1 MRALLGRSFLALTA
15 IGLALA
21 AAPAAASAAG
31 RVQDPIPI
39 EPNQYFT
46 GLINGHPPG
55 RAVIRVARPG
65 PSSKTGSPLDNQ
77 TVEVETAPPS
87 SAADL
92 GYTGSTGRSITAS
105 LSTSPAAVALGTFT
119 SFYVKEDIPTNIAV
133 PCSGTGTVIFAPDH
147 GGKKAQAA
155 RLHVTFVNIA
165 PTGSRTR

>member
-1 MRALLGRSFLALTA
+1 MGRSFLALTA

-55 RAVIRVARPG
+55 HAIIRVACPG
-65 PSSKTGSPLDNQ
+65 PDGKTGSPLGHQ
-77 TVEVETAPPS
+77 TVEVEPAPSS

-92 GYTGSTGRSITAS
+92 GYTGSKGRSITAA
-105 LSTSPAAVALGTFT
+105 LSTSPAAVAIGSFT
-119 SFYVKEDIPTNIAV
+119 SFYVKEYIPTNIVV
-133 PCSGTGTVIFAPDH
+133 PCSGSGTIIFAPDH

-155 RLHVTFVNIA
+155 RLHVTFANIA
-165 PTGSRTR
+165 PAGAGTR

>member
-1 MRALLGRSFLALTA
+1 MRRILGRSCLALTA

-21 AAPAAASAAG
+21 AAPAASAAG

-55 RAVIRVARPG
+55 HAIIRVACPG
-65 PSSKTGSPLDNQ
+65 PAGKTGSPVAGQ
-77 TVEVETAPPS
+77 TVEVETALP
-87 SAADL
+87 SAAADI
-92 GYTGSTGRSITAS
+92 GYTGSKGRSITAA
-105 LSTSPAAVALGTFT
+105 LSTSPAVAIGSFT
-119 SFYVKEDIPTNIAV
+119 SFYVKEDIPTNIVV

-155 RLHVTFVNIA
+155 RLHVTFANIA
-165 PTGSRTR
+165 VTGLRH